1 MPIFDPKKLIAEN
14 KLIVA
19 TWNLCLGLPNKKE
32 SVIEILKQ
40 NKISICCLQE
50 TEIGD
55 NFPENI
61 LNFGGYN
68 IELEG
73 NSEKK
78 RTGIYL
84 RSDVKYN
91 RRHDLEKNDM
101 HVVIVDVMCDV
112 KIRIINHNMYNYS
125 IETSK

>member
-91 RRHDLEKNDM
+91 RRNDLEKNDM

-112 KIRIINHNMYNYS
+112 KIRIIRQN
-125 IETSK
+125 